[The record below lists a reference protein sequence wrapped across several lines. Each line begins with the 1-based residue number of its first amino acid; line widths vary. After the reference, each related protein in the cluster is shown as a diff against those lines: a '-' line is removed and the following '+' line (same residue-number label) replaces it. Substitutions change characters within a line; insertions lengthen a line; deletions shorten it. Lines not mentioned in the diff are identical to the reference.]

1 MQQTERFT
9 THITAKTGW
18 FDLNLRELWQYRDL
32 VLLFVK
38 RNYTT
43 RYKQTILGPLWLIF
57 NPLITVSLYAFV
69 FGGIAGLPTDNVPQ
83 FAFYLASN
91 ALWSYFALCITQ
103 TAATFTANA
112 GVLGKVYFPR
122 MVMPVSSVITGLF
135 DLAIQVVMLAVVVC
149 VYNLTGTAI
158 PVTSSVFLAVPLVLQ
173 TALLGLGFGII
184 IASLTTK
191 YRDLAILVTFGVQL
205 WMYISPV
212 VYSTS
217 QLAGRTYSVYMC
229 NPMAPVL
236 AAWRYATLGT
246 DTFDGFYWGVS
257 WAVTLVVLLIGVL
270 LFNRIEKTFMDTV

>member
-1 MQQTERFT
+1 MQQTETFT
-9 THITAKTGW
+9 THISAKSGW

-32 VLLFVK
+32 IFLFVK

-69 FGGIAGLPTDNVPQ
+69 FGGIAGLPTDGVPQ

-91 ALWSYFALCITQ
+91 ALWSYFAICITQ

-122 MVMPVSSVITGLF
+122 MVMPVSAVITGMF
-135 DLAIQVVMLAVVVC
+135 DLLIQALMLAVVVI
-149 VYNLTGTAI
+149 VYNLTGTGM
-158 PVTSSVFLAVPLVLQ
+158 AVGGQVLLVIPLVIQ

-217 QLAGRTYSVYMC
+217 QLSDRLYRVYML

-236 AAWRYATLGT
+236 SAWRYATLGT
-246 DTFDGFYWGVS
+246 ATFDAFYWGIS
-257 WAVTLVVLLIGVL
+257 WVVTLCVLFIGVL